1 MSPKLV
7 VSPSKWGQVGTSGTC
22 PGHVRDIPTKLG
34 RGQVDIQKRIGRK
47 CSVGSTVYKTTNS
60 LDINHLQHASLNWL
74 RGLLK
79 GVLLISKGVTSLRS
93 VFVDPGYLISICI
106 TFAVKLMYFVLKA
119 LMWFHLGYLV
129 GEVFE
134 NEQIQSETYYA
145 CGFLG
150 SGSNCSLGNDC
161 VSEFISVLQ
170 QLKVYWNRQNVWD
183 VNIQKLSTREGRG

>member
-1 MSPKLV
+1 MTHKIPNGLHYWRCC
-7 VSPSKWGQVGTSGTC
+7 KWMKHFNRSILWKHACQGSS
-22 PGHVRDIPTKLG
+22 RYTK
-34 RGQVDIQKRIGRK
+34 RCIGRK
-47 CSVGSTVYKTTNS
+47 CSVGSTAHKTTNS

-79 GVLLISKGVTSLRS
+79 GVLLISKGFTSLLS

-106 TFAVKLMYFVLKA
+106 TLAVKLMFFVLKA

-170 QLKVYWNRQNVWD
+170 QLKVYWNRQNVWG
-183 VNIQKLSTREGRG
+183 VNMQKLPTREGRG